1 MADRGRRRWQG
12 PKSGPCFCLLTSNR
26 PFRLPSINLVSHA
39 HLSARGPPDLRPQ
52 FWSRSGYLLG
62 EVHAQAVSSM

>member
-26 PFRLPSINLVSHA
+26 PFRLPSINLV
-39 HLSARGPPDLRPQ
+39 ARAAGFAFAILVAIRLA
-52 FWSRSGYLLG
+52 FR
-62 EVHAQAVSSM
+62 